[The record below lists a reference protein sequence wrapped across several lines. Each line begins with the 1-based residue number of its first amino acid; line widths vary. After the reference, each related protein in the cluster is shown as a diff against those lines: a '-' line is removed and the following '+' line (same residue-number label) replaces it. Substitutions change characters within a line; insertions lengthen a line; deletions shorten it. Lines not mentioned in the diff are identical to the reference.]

1 MGGEEGSEG
10 AANTTDMEGRGGRR
24 VRAEIAAERWR
35 GVGRGRGGNRR
46 GRRGRGR
53 RRRSGGGG
61 RSTWSGGLRDG
72 SPSSQRQTN
81 ESEDDRGSKVNERKR
96 TV

>member
-10 AANTTDMEGRGGRR
+10 AANTTDMGGEGRKEGVGGHCGK
-24 VRAEIAAERWR
+24 RWR

-53 RRRSGGGG
+53 RRRRGGGG
-61 RSTWSGGLRDG
+61 RSAWSGGLRDG
-72 SPSSQRQTN
+72 SPPSQRQTN